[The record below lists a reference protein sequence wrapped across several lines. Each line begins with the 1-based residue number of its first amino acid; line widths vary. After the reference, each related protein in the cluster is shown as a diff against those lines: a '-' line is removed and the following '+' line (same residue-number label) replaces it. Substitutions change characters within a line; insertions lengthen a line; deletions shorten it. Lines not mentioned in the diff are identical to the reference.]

1 MSIASV
7 AAQQNSLIT
16 AANAAAA
23 GAPNATASAASG
35 TSAAAQ
41 TGATALSSLSGNFTD
56 FLKMLMTQ
64 LQNQDPT
71 SPMDTN
77 AFTTELVQFSSV
89 EQQINTNTSLTSLI
103 QLTQAGE
110 VMQGSN
116 MTGKQVTVTSDHLA
130 LQNGKGTIQFTT
142 STAQPVAIAIY
153 NDSGT
158 KLQDA
163 TLTSVK
169 GTNTWTWDGKQRLG
183 RDDAG
188 RRLQGRGGRSGLQR
202 HRLGAA
208 VQRGR
213 HGDRRAEPVDRHAA
227 ADWRA
232 VGRLQQGAV
241 GGELTLPSDAQR
253 GPMRTEAGWPSTL
266 KRLPVSVTSVPS
278 TFRMEKSW
286 SAKLPT

>member
-7 AAQQNSLIT
+7 AAQQNNLIT
-16 AANAAAA
+16 SANSAAAA
-23 GAPNATASAASG
+23 APNTTAGAASGSTAAAASG
-35 TSAAAQ
+35 T
-41 TGATALSSLSGNFTD
+41 TALSSLSGNFTD

-169 GTNTWTWDGKQRLG
+169 GTNTWTWDGSN
-183 RDDAG
+183 A
-188 RRLQGRGGRSGLQR
+188 SGATMPD
-202 HRLGAA
+202 GAYKVA
-208 VQRGR
+208 V
-213 HGDRRAEPVDRHAA
+213 AA
-227 ADWRA
+227 ADSSGTVSA
-232 VGRLQQGAV
+232 LPFSVVGTATGVQSLSTGMQLQMGALSV
-241 GGELTLPSDAQR
+241 DFSKVQSGELTLPSDAQR
-253 GPMRTEAGWPSTL
+253 GPMRAEAGWPSTL

>member
-7 AAQQNSLIT
+7 AAQQNSVIA
-16 AANAAAA
+16 AANAV
-23 GAPNATASAASG
+23 ASAASTSAAAG

-41 TGATALSSLSGNFTD
+41 TGTTALSSLAGNFTD

-130 LQNGKGTIQFTT
+130 LQNGKGTIQFSTA
-142 STAQPVAIAIY
+142 TAQPVAIAIY
-153 NDSGT
+153 SDSGT

-169 GTNTWTWDGKQRLG
+169 GSNTWTWDGTDASG
-183 RDDAG
+183 RTLPD
-188 RRLQGRGGRSGLQR
+188 
-202 HRLGAA
+202 GAYKVA
-208 VQRGR
+208 V
-213 HGDRRAEPVDRHAA
+213 AA
-227 ADWRA
+227 ADSSGTVSA
-232 VGRLQQGAV
+232 LPFSVVGTATGVQSLSSGMQLQIGALSVDFSKVQSV
-241 GGELTLPSDAQR
+241 GN
-253 GPMRTEAGWPSTL
+253 
-266 KRLPVSVTSVPS
+266 
-278 TFRMEKSW
+278 
-286 SAKLPT
+286 